1 MTALSNTAAPGR
13 TAAGIC
19 HCEQE
24 LTGCVTCG
32 DPRCLRCDPYR
43 SDDCDDAG
51 TDEPAP

>member
-1 MTALSNTAAPGR
+1 MTVLSNASALRQT
-13 TAAGIC
+13 TTEIC

-32 DPRCLRCDPYR
+32 APRCLRCDPYR

-51 TDEPAP
+51 TEPTP